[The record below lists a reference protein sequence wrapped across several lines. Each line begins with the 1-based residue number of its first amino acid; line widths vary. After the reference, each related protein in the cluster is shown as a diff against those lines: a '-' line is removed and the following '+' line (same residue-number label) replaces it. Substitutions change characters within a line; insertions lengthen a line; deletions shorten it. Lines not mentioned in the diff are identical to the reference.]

1 MVSRILTIFVIL
13 LSFVLLTSCAPTQFI
28 PKEPPTIKFDPT
40 PKYKTDLSDIIQPP
54 KPIHIWVDEKFQKVD
69 DPAKAKYLVLT
80 HDEYAKYVAQLKI
93 KKTYEE
99 IINEQEILINTY
111 VDIINS
117 LKELVALEQAK
128 AKAYRDLWADS
139 ENAYR
144 QERYDHQIDNLTNR
158 GIIGA
163 ISIGAIV
170 IAILAL

>member
-1 MVSRILTIFVIL
+1 MVSRIFTIITIL
-13 LSFVLLTSCAPTQFI
+13 LSFVLLTSCAPSQFVA
-28 PKEPPTIKFDPT
+28 KEPPVIKFDPT
-40 PKYKTDLSDIIQPP
+40 PKYKTDLSDIVKPD
-54 KPIHIWVDEKFQKVD
+54 KPIHMWVDEKFQKVD
-69 DPAKAKYLVLT
+69 DPSKAKYLVLT

-111 VDIINS
+111 VDIING

-144 QERYDHQIDNLTNR
+144 QEKYDHQMDNFINK

-163 ISIGAIV
+163 ISIGAIIV
-170 IAILAL
+170 CILAL

>member
-1 MVSRILTIFVIL
+1 MVNRIFIL
-13 LSFVLLTSCAPTQFI
+13 IAIILSCFLITSCAPSQFVA
-28 PKEPPTIKFDPT
+28 KEPPQIKFQET
-40 PKYKTDLSDIIQPP
+40 PKYKIDLSDIVKPD

-69 DPAKAKYLVLT
+69 DPAKAKYLLLS
-80 HDEYAKYVAQLKI
+80 HSEYAKYVSQLVI
-93 KKTYEE
+93 KKKYEE
-99 IINEQEILINTY
+99 IIFEQETLINTY
-111 VDIINS
+111 VDIING

-128 AKAYRDLWADS
+128 AKAYRDLWVDS

-144 QERYDHQIDNLTNR
+144 QEQYQHSLDNLTNR

>member
-1 MVSRILTIFVIL
+1 MVRRILTVIVIL
-13 LSFVLLTSCAPTQFI
+13 LSFVFITSCAPAQFVA
-28 PKEPPTIKFDPT
+28 KEPPQIKFETT
-40 PKYKTDLSDIIQPP
+40 PKYKTDLADIIKPD
-54 KPIHIWVDEKFQKVD
+54 KPIHLWVDEKFQKVD
-69 DPAKAKYLVLT
+69 DPSKAKYLILT

-111 VDIINS
+111 IDIING

-128 AKAYRDLWADS
+128 AKAYRDLWVDS

-144 QERYDHQIDNLTNR
+144 QERHDRQMDNLVNR